1 MVSKQKMWMTAL
13 GVSALTLAGAPRE
26 TRAAVLASE
35 GYNYTADGT
44 SLNGKSGGTGFAAA
58 WADADNDVLLSTSAG
73 SLSYP
78 AGVTLTPTG
87 TRVELTSADTAA
99 AATRQLSTGMS
110 LSTNGNV
117 FYASALFRRSA
128 VTGEQSLVQFRDTAA
143 GNIRWSFGINNAGNF
158 LVSVNPTDAGQVAT
172 GGTAAADATYLV
184 VARIRTNTGSGGND
198 EVFLQAYGPGDTVIG
213 EPATD
218 AAWQLRSSGASS
230 VTLAFAELLMANTA
244 GATNQFD
251 ELRVGT
257 TFADVTG
264 VPEPASV
271 GVLAVSAAGLL
282 CRRRR
287 GR

>member
-1 MVSKQKMWMTAL
+1 MLFKRTMWMTVV
-13 GVSALTLAGAPRE
+13 GVSALTLAGTPRE

-44 SLNGKSGGTGFAAA
+44 SLNGKGGGTGFAAA

-87 TRVELTSADTAA
+87 TRVELTAADTAA
-99 AATRQLSTGMS
+99 AATRQLATGMS
-110 LSTNGNV
+110 LATGGNV
-117 FYASALFRRSA
+117 FYASGLFRRSA
-128 VTGEQSLVQFRDTAA
+128 VSGEQSLVQFRDTVA
-143 GNIRWSFGINNAGNF
+143 GNIRWSFGINNAGSF
-158 LVSVNPTDAGQVAT
+158 LVSVNPTDANQVAT
-172 GGTAAADATYLV
+172 GGTAAADTTYLI
-184 VARIRTNTGSGGND
+184 VARIRTNTGTGGND
-198 EVFLQAYGPGDTVIG
+198 EVFLQAYGPGDTVIA
-213 EPATD
+213 EPAADTD
-218 AAWQLRSSGASS
+218 WQLRSSGGSS
-230 VTLAFAELLMANTA
+230 VTLTFAELLMANAA

-271 GVLAVSAAGLL
+271 GVLAVAAVGLL
-282 CRRRR
+282 ARRCR